1 LLLLFSVADLEPPVS
16 TEEYEM
22 TTEGAETY
30 PVRERRAVLSLTAD
44 LMGKLTSHRISIKS
58 NQNSSLELTACVIKV
73 SN

>member
-1 LLLLFSVADLEPPVS
+1 
-16 TEEYEM
+16 M